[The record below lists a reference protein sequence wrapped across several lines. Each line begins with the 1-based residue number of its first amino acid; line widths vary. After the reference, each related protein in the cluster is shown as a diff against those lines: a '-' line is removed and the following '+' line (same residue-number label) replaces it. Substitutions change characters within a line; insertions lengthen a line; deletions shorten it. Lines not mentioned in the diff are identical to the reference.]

1 LAQQSPAFLR
11 PLEQRYDPLVVN
23 KTTACI
29 VPCQQ
34 TQKAD
39 QISQKLLPLVLTMG
53 KSCLHSGAGV
63 MSIPFK
69 TGKNQMIKLT
79 KLTKAK

>member
-1 LAQQSPAFLR
+1 MGGFGPAKPGFLR

-34 TQKAD
+34 TQKAG
-39 QISQKLLPLVLTMG
+39 QTS
-53 KSCLHSGAGV
+53 
-63 MSIPFK
+63 
-69 TGKNQMIKLT
+69 
-79 KLTKAK
+79 